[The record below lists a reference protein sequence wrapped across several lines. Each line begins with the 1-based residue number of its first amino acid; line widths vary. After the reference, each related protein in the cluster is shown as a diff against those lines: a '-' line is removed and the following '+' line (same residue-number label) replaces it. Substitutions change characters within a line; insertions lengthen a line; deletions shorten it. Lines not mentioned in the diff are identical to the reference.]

1 MTVKKLTSKDF
12 DEFIKSGKAII
23 DFYADWCNPCKISSP
38 IIEELSNEIKDVKF
52 GKVDVDK
59 ESELARR
66 FYIMSIPT
74 LLFFKNKERIDR
86 VTGAI
91 PKDELIEKIKE
102 IKL

>member
-12 DEFIKSGKAII
+12 DEFIKSGRVVI
-23 DFYADWCNPCKISSP
+23 DFWASWCNPCKILSP
-38 IIEELSNEIKDVKF
+38 IVEEVSNEIKDVKF

-59 ESELARR
+59 ESELAQR

-74 LLFFKNKERIDR
+74 LLFFKNKEQVDR
-86 VTGAI
+86 VTGAL
-91 PKDELIEKIKE
+91 PKDELIEKIEE